1 MPANGSLDQ
10 VPILVVE
17 DEPDMARKI
26 AAQLTSLGYLVRIA
40 ESGAAGLAAAR
51 RDRAALLIVDR
62 MLNGIDS
69 LSMIET
75 LRKEGIR
82 SPVLVVSALAS
93 VDERIRG
100 LKAGGDDYL
109 IKPFA
114 MDELAARVEALL
126 RRSSDTRA
134 TTLQVGPLKL
144 DLIAR
149 SASCGERPLD
159 LLPAEFKLLEYLM
172 RHSGQTVTRTMLL
185 EDVWHY
191 RFMPRTNLVDVHIGK
206 LRRKLDLPGDPPLI
220 RSVRRSGFMLHAG
233 E

>member
-1 MPANGSLDQ
+1 MLANGSLDQ
-10 VPILVVE
+10 VLILVVE
-17 DEPDMARKI
+17 DEPDMAREI
-26 AAQLTSLGYLVRIA
+26 ATQLTGLGYLARIA
-40 ESGAAGLAAAR
+40 ETGAAGLEAAR

-93 VDERIRG
+93 VDERVRG

-149 SASCGERPLD
+149 SASRGERALD

-172 RHSGQTVTRTMLL
+172 RHSGQTVTRAMLL

-191 RFMPRTNLVDVHIGK
+191 RFMPRTNLVDVHVGK

-220 RSVRRSGFMLHAG
+220 RSVRRSGFMLYAG